1 MPILRC
7 ATTNPGKLNEFRM
20 AAAQFGYAQVEIQP
34 LEDLKKIAPPEEEGE
49 SFEENAIE
57 KALYYSVFCEE
68 PLFADDSGLEVDALG
83 GEPGIHSARFAGP
96 HATDKENN
104 RLLLTRVRDRTDRTA
119 RFVCV
124 IALAQQG
131 LLLGTYR
138 GVVEG
143 RIVDEERG
151 PRGFGYDP
159 LFYYEPFGGT
169 FGEVEAARKME
180 VSHRGQALSQML
192 AACATSL

>member
-20 AAAQFGYAQVEIQP
+20 AAVQFGFTAVEIQP
-34 LEDLKKIAPPEEEGE
+34 LDEPKKIAPPEEEGE

-68 PLFADDSGLEVDALG
+68 PLFADDSGLEVDTLH
-83 GEPGIHSARFAGP
+83 GEPGIRSARYAGP
-96 HATDKENN
+96 HSTDKENN
-104 RLLLTRVRDRTDRTA
+104 RLLLTRLRDKTDRRA
-119 RFVCV
+119 RFVCL

-131 LLLGTYR
+131 KLLGTFR

-143 RIVDEERG
+143 RIVEEERG

-159 LFYYEPFGGT
+159 LFYYDPFGCT
-169 FGEVEAARKME
+169 FGEVESARKME

-192 AACATSL
+192 AAYATSL

>member
-1 MPILRC
+1 MILYAC
-7 ATTNPGKLNEFRM
+7 STNPGKLNEFSL
-20 AAAQFGYAQVEIQP
+20 AASDCSVPGPRILLLPDWKRVT
-34 LEDLKKIAPPEEEGE
+34 PPDETGAT
-49 SFEENAIE
+49 FEENAAI
-57 KALYYSVFCEE
+57 KAVYYSGFTEE
-68 PLFADDSGLEVDALG
+68 LVFADDSGLEVDALG
-83 GEPGIHSARFAGP
+83 GEPGIHSARYAGP

-104 RLLLTRVRDRTDRTA
+104 RLLVTRVRDKTDRRA
-119 RFVCV
+119 RFVCL

-131 LLLGTYR
+131 ILLGTYR

-180 VSHRGQALSQML
+180 VSHRGQA
-192 AACATSL
+192 

>member
-1 MPILRC
+1 MPTLRC

-20 AAAQFGYAQVEIQP
+20 AAVQFGFNAVDIQP
-34 LEDLKKIAPPEEEGE
+34 LDDLKNIAPPEEEGE

-68 PLFADDSGLEVDALG
+68 PLFADDSGLEVDALQ
-83 GEPGIHSARFAGP
+83 GEPGIRSARFAGP
-96 HATDKENN
+96 QATGKENN
-104 RLLLTRVRDRTDRTA
+104 RLLLTRLRDTTGRTA
-119 RFVCV
+119 RFVCL

-131 LLLGTYR
+131 KLLGTFR

-159 LFYYEPFGGT
+159 LFYYEPFGCT

-180 VSHRGQALSQML
+180 VSHRGQALWQML
-192 AACATSL
+192 SAFATSL